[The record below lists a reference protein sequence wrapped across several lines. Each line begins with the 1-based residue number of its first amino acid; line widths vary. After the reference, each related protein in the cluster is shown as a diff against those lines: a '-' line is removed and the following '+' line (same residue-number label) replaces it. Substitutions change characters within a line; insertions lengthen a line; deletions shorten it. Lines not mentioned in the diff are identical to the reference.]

1 MIQVGFNTV
10 RDPRTTP
17 LHPVL
22 NSNGTAEKA
31 GGTNPSLASDMM
43 AKLNGSS
50 HQETAKVKKEDP
62 SSDAAPATSEVA
74 VSVSADEKQEQ
85 PSSNHATVNLA
96 ATVTT
101 NE

>member
-10 RDPRTTP
+10 RDPHTT
-17 LHPVL
+17 LA
-22 NSNGTAEKA
+22 NSNGTTEKA
-31 GGTNPSLASDMM
+31 RGTNLSHASDMT
-43 AKLNGSS
+43 AKLNGSN

-62 SSDAAPATSEVA
+62 SSDVAPAPSELDVP
-74 VSVSADEKQEQ
+74 VTADEKQEQ

-96 ATVTT
+96 AKVTT

>member
-1 MIQVGFNTV
+1 MIHAGFNTV
-10 RDPRTTP
+10 RDPRTT
-17 LHPVL
+17 LA
-22 NSNGTAEKA
+22 NSNGTTEKA
-31 GGTNPSLASDMM
+31 RGANLSLASDMT

-62 SSDAAPATSEVA
+62 SSDVAPATSELA
-74 VSVSADEKQEQ
+74 VPVSADEEQEQ

-96 ATVTT
+96 AKVTT

>member
-10 RDPRTTP
+10 RDPRTA
-17 LHPVL
+17 LA
-22 NSNGTAEKA
+22 NSNGTTEKA
-31 GGTNPSLASDMM
+31 RGTNPSLASDMT

-62 SSDAAPATSEVA
+62 SSDVTPATSELA
-74 VSVSADEKQEQ
+74 VPVTADEKQEQ

-96 ATVTT
+96 AKVTT